1 VKEIYIM
8 PIGRKNRVV
17 LIGSGVEE
25 EEFEADVSGFIYT
38 ATTRFTRF
46 SPAAPK

>member
-1 VKEIYIM
+1 M

-25 EEFEADVSGFIYT
+25 EEFEADVSGFI
-38 ATTRFTRF
+38 
-46 SPAAPK
+46 